1 MLTQVQYMSVTH
13 SGSRTVASDTDG
25 RILLVEDD
33 QAFSSE
39 FCAFL
44 ETFGYTAEVVSS
56 LDRLKVV
63 SSAGEFDLI
72 ILDQFLNGQ
81 DLLRYLAELRMKH
94 TGGLIILTN
103 NQDDADRILG
113 LELGADDFIP
123 KTQKPR
129 EILARVRAVLRRSL
143 RVQPREA
150 LEWEIDCSRR
160 EVRGPDG
167 VALPLTSAEYS
178 LLMYVVAH
186 QGEVVDR
193 DDLYKVVIG
202 REKAGPYDRT
212 LDNLISRVRKVI
224 AANSDYADAFK
235 SVRGR
240 GYFYAGPPFV
250 VTGDAKKG

>member
-1 MLTQVQYMSVTH
+1 
-13 SGSRTVASDTDG
+13 VASDTDG

-33 QAFSSE
+33 QAFASE

-44 ETFGYTAEVVSS
+44 ETFGYAAEVAPS
-56 LDRLKVV
+56 LDQLKLV
-63 SSAGEFDLI
+63 SSAGEFELI
-72 ILDQFLNGQ
+72 VLDQFLNGQ
-81 DLLRYLAELRMKH
+81 DSLRYLPELRMKH

-143 RVQPREA
+143 RTTPQEA
-150 LEWEIDCSRR
+150 SAWEIDRSRR

-167 VALPLTSAEYS
+167 QALPLTSAEYN
-178 LLMYVVAH
+178 LLLFVVGH

-193 DDLYKVVIG
+193 DDLYKAVIG

-240 GYFYAGPPFV
+240 GYFYAGPPFAFV
-250 VTGDAKKG
+250 GEARKG

>member
-1 MLTQVQYMSVTH
+1 M
-13 SGSRTVASDTDG
+13 ASDTDG

-44 ETFGYTAEVVSS
+44 ETFGYTAEVAPSLEQLKLVSS
-56 LDRLKVV
+56 VR
-63 SSAGEFDLI
+63 EFDLI
-72 ILDQFLNGQ
+72 VLDQFLNGQ
-81 DLLRYLAELRMKH
+81 DSLRYLPELRMKH
-94 TGGLIILTN
+94 GGGLIILTN

-143 RVQPREA
+143 RVMPQEA
-150 LEWEIDCSRR
+150 SEWEIDRSRR

-167 VALPLTSAEYS
+167 QPLPLTSAEYN
-178 LLMYVVAH
+178 LLLYVVGH

-193 DDLYKVVIG
+193 DDLYKAVIG

-224 AANSDYADAFK
+224 ASNSDYADSFK

-240 GYFYAGPPFV
+240 GYFYAGPPFAF
-250 VTGDAKKG
+250 TGEMKKG

>member
-1 MLTQVQYMSVTH
+1 VVVL
-13 SGSRTVASDTDG
+13 DTDG

-33 QAFSSE
+33 QAFATE

-44 ETFGYTAEVVSS
+44 DTFGYCAEVATS
-56 LDRLKVV
+56 LDRLKAV
-63 SSAGEFDLI
+63 SESDEFELI

-81 DLLRYLAELRMKH
+81 DSLRFLAELRQKH
-94 TGGLIILTN
+94 VGGLIILTN
-103 NQDDADRILG
+103 NQDEADRILG

-129 EILARVRAVLRRSL
+129 EILARVRAVLRRSN
-143 RVQPREA
+143 RPQVQA
-150 LEWEIDCSRR
+150 SASWEIDRARR

-167 VALPLTSAEYS
+167 QPLPLTSAEYN
-178 LLMYVVAH
+178 LLYYVAGR

-193 DDLYKVVIG
+193 DELYRAVIG
-202 REKAGPYDRT
+202 REKAGPFDRT

-224 AANSDYADAFK
+224 AASSDYADAFK

-250 VTGDAKKG
+250 ITNDAGKPR

>member
-1 MLTQVQYMSVTH
+1 
-13 SGSRTVASDTDG
+13 VASDTDG

-44 ETFGYTAEVVSS
+44 ETFGYRAEVASS
-56 LDRLKVV
+56 LDQLKLV
-63 SSAGEFDLI
+63 SKTREFDLI

-81 DLLRYLAELRMKH
+81 DSLRYLPELRMKH

-143 RVQPREA
+143 RAQPQEA
-150 LEWEIDCSRR
+150 SEWEIDRSRR

-167 VALPLTSAEYS
+167 QAMQLTSAEYN
-178 LLMYVVAH
+178 LLLYVVGH

-193 DDLYKVVIG
+193 DDLYSAVIG
-202 REKAGPYDRT
+202 RDKAGPYDRT

-250 VTGDAKKG
+250 FTGDSKKG